1 MFGLPLAF
9 GAPLVLFALLALPI
23 IWYLLRLTPP
33 KPQQEI
39 FPPTRI
45 LATLLKREETPAQS
59 PWWLTLLRLTLAAL
73 VILAMSLP
81 LWNPEEATLSGDGPI
96 TLIIDDGWA
105 SGQNW
110 DERKQSATKLINEAR
125 DANRLVSIIRTTAAD
140 EATSGPANAEE
151 ALKIIDALVNR
162 AIEPDHAA
170 TAKALANM
178 SDPGTIIF
186 FSDGLTHE
194 NTEGLATAI
203 GRFEGQKF
211 IYQPATRNLVAMTKI
226 SNDPDALRGQ
236 LNRVDASDELV
247 LDLTAYDIK
256 GIPVSRQTL
265 SFASGE
271 KQTEFQLE
279 DPVELRNEI
288 IRIAVAQATNPGAVQ
303 LLDESNRRRLVGI
316 ISGEKRDLSQPLL
329 SPLYYIS
336 RALEPFSDI
345 READNANVT
354 LAVPDLINQG
364 VSAIVLA
371 DVGLIPEETVDV
383 FQEWIEKGGMLVRF
397 AGPRMAASHEE
408 TLLPVRIRQGD
419 RNLGSALS
427 WEAPKPVANFTESS
441 PFYGLQPPKE
451 VLVTRQI
458 LALQELSLEGKT
470 WASLED
476 GTPLV
481 TAEQRGNGW
490 IVLFHVSSD
499 ATWSNLPIS
508 GTFVEMLRRVVN
520 QSKSNSSGALNPE
533 QDIRLPAMNILDG
546 QGSLSVPS
554 PNVKPLVLSKGVEP
568 AATSENPPGF
578 YGTEDGFTALN
589 LFSKGE
595 QLTALDTSSFSP
607 EMIQSSYQSQQA
619 IELKP
624 WLLLGA
630 ALLLLLDCLAVLW
643 ISGAFRMRPSRQLA
657 RALILPLAIA
667 ASILSNPTDAFA
679 QDSDFDFSAALRTR
693 LAYVITGD
701 SEVDNKSAAGLLGL
715 TRFLTTR
722 TALEPGPPIGLDITT
737 DELAFYSLI
746 YWPVHSGSVLPTAK
760 TMARIDTFMKQG
772 GSILFDTQDQL
783 SGSFGGTASSPAARQ
798 LQAILSVLDI
808 PPLEPVPSDHV
819 LTKSFFLLDSFPGR
833 YVGGELWV
841 EALTGASALAD
852 RPARAGD
859 GVSSILITSNDMAG
873 AWAIDSA
880 GRALYSTIPPDPV
893 QRTYA
898 FRVGVNLMM
907 YALTGNYK
915 ADQVH
920 IPALLER
927 LGQ

>member
-1 MFGLPLAF
+1 MFGLPLVF
-9 GAPLVLFALLALPI
+9 GAPLVLFGLFALPV

-39 FPPTRI
+39 FPPARI
-45 LATLLKREETPAQS
+45 LAQLLKREETPAQS
-59 PWWLTLLRLTLAAL
+59 PWWLTLLRLLLAAL
-73 VILAMSLP
+73 AILAMSLP
-81 LWNPEEATLSGDGPI
+81 LWNPEEATLSGEGPI
-96 TLIIDDGWA
+96 ILIIDDGWA
-105 SGQNW
+105 SGEDW
-110 DERKQSATKLINEAR
+110 DARKQSATKLINEAR
-125 DANRLVSIIRTTAAD
+125 DANRLLSIITTTAPAD
-140 EATSGPANAEE
+140 TKGGPVNAEE
-151 ALKIIDALVNR
+151 ALKIIDGMINR
-162 AIEPDHAA
+162 AVKPDHAT
-170 TAKALANM
+170 TANILAEMTN
-178 SDPGTIIF
+178 SGTVVF
-186 FSDGLTHE
+186 FSDGLARPGTDA
-194 NTEGLATAI
+194 LAKAI
-203 GRFEGQKF
+203 SAASGPKF
-211 IYQPATRNLVAMTKI
+211 LYQPKTKNLVTMNRI
-226 SNDPDALRGQ
+226 SNDPDALRGRI
-236 LNRVDASDELV
+236 NRVDVTDSRTV
-247 LDLTAYDIK
+247 DLTAYDIK
-256 GIPVSRQTL
+256 GIAIARQ
-265 SFASGE
+265 SVEFASGE
-271 KQTEFQLE
+271 SEAEFQLKE
-279 DPVELRNEI
+279 PVELRNEI
-288 IRIAVAQATNPGAVQ
+288 TRISINQANNPGAVQ

-329 SPLYYIS
+329 SPLYYIT

-345 READNANVT
+345 READNANVAQ
-354 LAVPDLINQG
+354 AVPDLINQG
-364 VSAIVLA
+364 VSAMVLA
-371 DVGLIPEETVDV
+371 DVGLIPKETVNT
-383 FQEWIEKGGMLVRF
+383 FQEWIEKGGMLIRF
-397 AGPRMAASHEE
+397 AGPRMAASREE
-408 TLLPVRIRQGD
+408 TLLPVRIRQGN

-427 WEAPKPVANFTESS
+427 WEAPKPVAAFETSS

-533 QDIRLPAMNILDG
+533 EDVRLPPLTILDG
-546 QGSLSVPS
+546 KGNLTPPPS
-554 PNVKPLVLSKGVEP
+554 TIKPLVLSRGVEP
-568 AATSENPPGF
+568 ITSAENPPGF
-578 YGTEDGFTALN
+578 YGTEDGFSALN

-595 QLTALDTSSFSP
+595 QMVALDAGMFSS
-607 EMIQSSYQSQQA
+607 EMIQSSYKSQQA
-619 IELKP
+619 VELKP
-624 WLLLGA
+624 YLLLGA
-630 ALLLLLDCLAVLW
+630 ALLLFLDCLAVLW
-643 ISGAFRMRPSRQLA
+643 IFGLLRMRPNAQLA
-657 RALILPLAIA
+657 RSIILPLAIIISSA
-667 ASILSNPTDAFA
+667 LTPQDAFA
-679 QDSDFDFSAALRTR
+679 QQTAEDFSAALKTR

-701 SEVDNKSAAGLLGL
+701 AEVDSKSEAGLSGL
-715 TRFLTTR
+715 TRFLATR
-722 TALEPGPPIGLDITT
+722 TALEPGAPKALDIAV

-746 YWPVHSGSVLPTAK
+746 YWPVHPQSPLPTAK
-760 TMARIDTFMKQG
+760 TMARIDAFMKQG
-772 GSILFDTQDQL
+772 GSILFDTQDQI
-783 SGSFGGTASSPAARQ
+783 SGSFGGTSSSPAARQ
-798 LQAILSVLDI
+798 LQAILSGLDI

-833 YVGGELWV
+833 YAGGELWV
-841 EALTGASALAD
+841 ETLTGASSLND

-873 AWAIDSA
+873 AWAVDAS
-880 GRALYSTIPPDPV
+880 GRALYATIPPDPV